1 MVVKFTQAYM
11 TTDYPDENGNYY
23 YPVFV
28 PENAHVQLPIVTSMP
43 DASLGNRGI
52 RYDWN
57 TNSWTVSS
65 DDPLIKKINT
75 LEAQLNGLVP
85 ASKDDNNTNP
95 NNIPVDPNQAQ
106 SASSASS
113 ADSSSTAPAS
123 SAGGSLSNMMDMFNG
138 VNHAPASAGDQ
149 AQPAT
154 ADSNVAE
161 QEDKA
166 ESSTAINS
174 VNPDTPDPTKESDK

>member
-75 LEAQLNGLVP
+75 LEAQLNGLVS
-85 ASKDDNNTNP
+85 ASKGDNSTSGDSSS
-95 NNIPVDPNQAQ
+95 VQ
-106 SASSASS
+106 SATPASS

-123 SAGGSLSNMMDMFNG
+123 PDGSTLSNMMNMFNG
-138 VNHAPASAGDQ
+138 MNPSPANATSQ
-149 AQPAT
+149 AQPASSDSSS
-154 ADSNVAE
+154 ADV
-161 QEDKA
+161 
-166 ESSTAINS
+166 NS
-174 VNPDTPDPTKESDK
+174 ANPDTPDPTKDSDK

>member
-75 LEAQLNGLVP
+75 LEAQLNGLVS
-85 ASKDDNNTNP
+85 ASKGANSTSGD
-95 NNIPVDPNQAQ
+95 
-106 SASSASS
+106 SSSIQPTTPTSS
-113 ADSSSTAPAS
+113 ADSSSTAPANHD
-123 SAGGSLSNMMDMFNG
+123 GSTLSNMMNMFNG
-138 VNHAPASAGDQ
+138 TNPSPANATSQ
-149 AQPAT
+149 AQPASSDSSS
-154 ADSNVAE
+154 ADV
-161 QEDKA
+161 
-166 ESSTAINS
+166 NS
-174 VNPDTPDPTKESDK
+174 ANPDTPDPTKDSDK

>member
-75 LEAQLNGLVP
+75 LEAQLNGLVS
-85 ASKDDNNTNP
+85 ASKGDNSTLG
-95 NNIPVDPNQAQ
+95 D
-106 SASSASS
+106 SSSVQPATPASS

-123 SAGGSLSNMMDMFNG
+123 PDGGTLSNMMNMFNG
-138 VNHAPASAGDQ
+138 MNPGLTSATSQ
-149 AQPAT
+149 AQPASSDSSS
-154 ADSNVAE
+154 ADV
-161 QEDKA
+161 
-166 ESSTAINS
+166 NS
-174 VNPDTPDPTKESDK
+174 VNPDTPDPTKDSDK

>member
-75 LEAQLNGLVP
+75 LEAQLNGLVS
-85 ASKDDNNTNP
+85 ASKGDNSTSG
-95 NNIPVDPNQAQ
+95 D
-106 SASSASS
+106 SSSIQPTTPTSS

-123 SAGGSLSNMMDMFNG
+123 PDGGTLSNMMNMFNG
-138 VNHAPASAGDQ
+138 VNPGPTNATSQ
-149 AQPAT
+149 AQPASSDSSS
-154 ADSNVAE
+154 ADV
-161 QEDKA
+161 
-166 ESSTAINS
+166 NS
-174 VNPDTPDPTKESDK
+174 VNPDTPDPTKDSDK

>member
-75 LEAQLNGLVP
+75 LEAQLNGLVS
-85 ASKDDNNTNP
+85 ASKGDNSTSG
-95 NNIPVDPNQAQ
+95 D
-106 SASSASS
+106 SSSIQPATPASS

-123 SAGGSLSNMMDMFNG
+123 PDGSTLSNMLNMFNG
-138 VNHAPASAGDQ
+138 MNPGPTNTTSQ
-149 AQPAT
+149 AQPASSDSSS
-154 ADSNVAE
+154 ADV
-161 QEDKA
+161 
-166 ESSTAINS
+166 NS
-174 VNPDTPDPTKESDK
+174 VNPDTPDPTKDSDK

>member
-43 DASLGNRGI
+43 DPSLGNRGI

-65 DDPLIKKINT
+65 DDPLIKKIST
-75 LEAQLNGLVP
+75 LEAQLNGLVS
-85 ASKDDNNTNP
+85 ASNGNNSTLGGSSSVQPTTPDN
-95 NNIPVDPNQAQ
+95 
-106 SASSASS
+106 SASSVNSSSKAPASS
-113 ADSSSTAPAS
+113 DGSTLSNMMNMFNGANQSSSGATSQAQPAGSDSSST
-123 SAGGSLSNMMDMFNG
+123 D
-138 VNHAPASAGDQ
+138 V
-149 AQPAT
+149 
-154 ADSNVAE
+154 
-161 QEDKA
+161 
-166 ESSTAINS
+166 NS
-174 VNPDTPDPTKESDK
+174 VDPDTPDSTKDSDK

>member
-75 LEAQLNGLVP
+75 LEAQLNGLVS
-85 ASKDDNNTNP
+85 ASKGDNSTSG
-95 NNIPVDPNQAQ
+95 D
-106 SASSASS
+106 SSSIQPTTPASS

-123 SAGGSLSNMMDMFNG
+123 PDGSTLSNMMNMFNG
-138 VNHAPASAGDQ
+138 MNPSPANATSQ
-149 AQPAT
+149 AQPASSDSSS
-154 ADSNVAE
+154 ADV
-161 QEDKA
+161 
-166 ESSTAINS
+166 NS
-174 VNPDTPDPTKESDK
+174 VNPDTPDPTKDSDK

>member
-65 DDPLIKKINT
+65 DDPLIKKIST
-75 LEAQLNGLVP
+75 LEAQLNGLVS
-85 ASKDDNNTNP
+85 ASKGNNSTSGNSSSVQPTTPDN
-95 NNIPVDPNQAQ
+95 
-106 SASSASS
+106 SASSIN
-113 ADSSSTAPAS
+113 SSSTAPAS
-123 SAGGSLSNMMDMFNG
+123 SAGSTLSNMMNMFNG
-138 VNHAPASAGDQ
+138 ANQSSSGATSQ
-149 AQPAT
+149 AQPAGSDSSS
-154 ADSNVAE
+154 ADV
-161 QEDKA
+161 
-166 ESSTAINS
+166 NS
-174 VNPDTPDPTKESDK
+174 VNPDTSDSTKDSDK

>member
-28 PENAHVQLPIVTSMP
+28 PENAHVQLPFVTSVP

-75 LEAQLNGLVP
+75 LEAQLNGLVS
-85 ASKDDNNTNP
+85 ASKGDNSTSGGSSS
-95 NNIPVDPNQAQ
+95 VQ
-106 SASSASS
+106 SATPASS

-123 SAGGSLSNMMDMFNG
+123 PDGDTLSNMMNMFNG
-138 VNHAPASAGDQ
+138 MNPSPANATSQ
-149 AQPAT
+149 AQPASSDSSS
-154 ADSNVAE
+154 ADV
-161 QEDKA
+161 
-166 ESSTAINS
+166 NS
-174 VNPDTPDPTKESDK
+174 VNPDTPDPTKDSDK

>member
-57 TNSWTVSS
+57 TNKWTVSS

-75 LEAQLNGLVP
+75 LEAQLNGLVS
-85 ASKDDNNTNP
+85 ASKGDNS
-95 NNIPVDPNQAQ
+95 ISGDSSSVQ
-106 SASSASS
+106 SATPASS

-123 SAGGSLSNMMDMFNG
+123 PDGGTLSNMMNMFNG
-138 VNHAPASAGDQ
+138 MNPSPANATSQ
-149 AQPAT
+149 AQPASSDSSS
-154 ADSNVAE
+154 ADV
-161 QEDKA
+161 
-166 ESSTAINS
+166 NS
-174 VNPDTPDPTKESDK
+174 ANPDTPDPTKDSDK

>member
-75 LEAQLNGLVP
+75 LEAQLNGLVS
-85 ASKDDNNTNP
+85 ASKGDNSTSG
-95 NNIPVDPNQAQ
+95 D
-106 SASSASS
+106 SSSIQPATPTSS

-123 SAGGSLSNMMDMFNG
+123 PDGGTLSNMMNMFNG
-138 VNHAPASAGDQ
+138 VNPGPTNATSQ
-149 AQPAT
+149 AQPT
-154 ADSNVAE
+154 SSDSSSADV
-161 QEDKA
+161 
-166 ESSTAINS
+166 NS
-174 VNPDTPDPTKESDK
+174 VNSDTPDPTKDSDK

>member
-75 LEAQLNGLVP
+75 LEAQLNGLVS
-85 ASKDDNNTNP
+85 ASKGDNSTSG
-95 NNIPVDPNQAQ
+95 D
-106 SASSASS
+106 SSSVQPATPASS

-123 SAGGSLSNMMDMFNG
+123 PDGSTLSNMMNMFNG
-138 VNHAPASAGDQ
+138 MNPSPANATSQ
-149 AQPAT
+149 AQPASSDSSS
-154 ADSNVAE
+154 ADV
-161 QEDKA
+161 
-166 ESSTAINS
+166 NS
-174 VNPDTPDPTKESDK
+174 VNPDTPDPTKDSDK

>member
-1 MVVKFTQAYM
+1 MV
-11 TTDYPDENGNYY
+11 
-23 YPVFV
+23 
-28 PENAHVQLPIVTSMP
+28 S
-43 DASLGNRGI
+43 
-52 RYDWN
+52 
-57 TNSWTVSS
+57 
-65 DDPLIKKINT
+65 
-75 LEAQLNGLVP
+75 

-138 VNHAPASAGDQ
+138 MNHAPASAGDQ

>member
-75 LEAQLNGLVP
+75 LEAQLTGLVS
-85 ASKDDNNTNP
+85 ASKGDNSTSGNP
-95 NNIPVDPNQAQ
+95 
-106 SASSASS
+106 SSTQPTTPASS

-123 SAGGSLSNMMDMFNG
+123 SAGDALSNMMNMFNG
-138 VNHAPASAGDQ
+138 ANQSSSGATSQ
-149 AQPAT
+149 AQPASSDSSS
-154 ADSNVAE
+154 ADV
-161 QEDKA
+161 
-166 ESSTAINS
+166 NS
-174 VNPDTPDPTKESDK
+174 VNPDTPDPTKDSDK

>member
-75 LEAQLNGLVP
+75 LEAQLNGLVS
-85 ASKDDNNTNP
+85 ASKGDNSTSG
-95 NNIPVDPNQAQ
+95 D
-106 SASSASS
+106 SSSIQPTTPTSS

-123 SAGGSLSNMMDMFNG
+123 PDGGTLSNMMDMFNG
-138 VNHAPASAGDQ
+138 MNPSPASATSQ
-149 AQPAT
+149 AQPASSDSSS
-154 ADSNVAE
+154 ADV
-161 QEDKA
+161 
-166 ESSTAINS
+166 NS
-174 VNPDTPDPTKESDK
+174 VNPDTPDPTKDSDK

>member
-75 LEAQLNGLVP
+75 LEAQLNGLVS
-85 ASKDDNNTNP
+85 ASKGDNS
-95 NNIPVDPNQAQ
+95 ISGDSSSVQ
-106 SASSASS
+106 SATPASS

-123 SAGGSLSNMMDMFNG
+123 PDGSTLSNMMNMFNG
-138 VNHAPASAGDQ
+138 MNPSPTNATSQ
-149 AQPAT
+149 AQPASSDSSS
-154 ADSNVAE
+154 ADV
-161 QEDKA
+161 
-166 ESSTAINS
+166 NS
-174 VNPDTPDPTKESDK
+174 VNPDTPDPTKDSDK

>member
-75 LEAQLNGLVP
+75 LEAQLTGLVS
-85 ASKDDNNTNP
+85 ASKGDNSTLGNP
-95 NNIPVDPNQAQ
+95 
-106 SASSASS
+106 SSTQPTTSTSS
-113 ADSSSTAPAS
+113 GSSTAPVS
-123 SAGGSLSNMMDMFNG
+123 PDGDTLSNMMGMFNG
-138 VNHAPASAGDQ
+138 MNPSPANATSQ
-149 AQPAT
+149 AQPASSDSSS
-154 ADSNVAE
+154 ADV
-161 QEDKA
+161 
-166 ESSTAINS
+166 NS
-174 VNPDTPDPTKESDK
+174 VNPDTPDPTKDSDK

>member
-75 LEAQLNGLVP
+75 LEAQLNGLVS
-85 ASKDDNNTNP
+85 ASKGDNSTSG
-95 NNIPVDPNQAQ
+95 D
-106 SASSASS
+106 SSSIQPATPASS

-123 SAGGSLSNMMDMFNG
+123 PDGGTLSNMMNMFNG
-138 VNHAPASAGDQ
+138 MNPSPANATSQ
-149 AQPAT
+149 AQPASSDSSS
-154 ADSNVAE
+154 ADV
-161 QEDKA
+161 
-166 ESSTAINS
+166 NS
-174 VNPDTPDPTKESDK
+174 VNPDTPDPTKDSDK

>member
-57 TNSWTVSS
+57 TNRWTVSS

-75 LEAQLNGLVP
+75 LEAQLNGLVSASKGDNSTSGDSSSIQPTTP
-85 ASKDDNNTNP
+85 ASST
-95 NNIPVDPNQAQ
+95 
-106 SASSASS
+106 
-113 ADSSSTAPAS
+113 DSSSTAPAS
-123 SAGGSLSNMMDMFNG
+123 PDGGTLSNMMNMFNG
-138 VNHAPASAGDQ
+138 MNPDPTNATGQ
-149 AQPAT
+149 AQPASSDSSP
-154 ADSNVAE
+154 ADV
-161 QEDKA
+161 
-166 ESSTAINS
+166 NS
-174 VNPDTPDPTKESDK
+174 VNPDTPDPTKDSDK

>member
-75 LEAQLNGLVP
+75 LEAQLNGLVS
-85 ASKDDNNTNP
+85 ASKGDNSTSG
-95 NNIPVDPNQAQ
+95 D
-106 SASSASS
+106 SSSVQPATPASS

-123 SAGGSLSNMMDMFNG
+123 PDGGTLSNMMNMFNG
-138 VNHAPASAGDQ
+138 MNPGPTNATSQ
-149 AQPAT
+149 AQPASSDSSS
-154 ADSNVAE
+154 ADV
-161 QEDKA
+161 
-166 ESSTAINS
+166 NS
-174 VNPDTPDPTKESDK
+174 ANPDTPDPTKDSDK

>member
-75 LEAQLNGLVP
+75 LEAQLNGLVS
-85 ASKDDNNTNP
+85 ASKGDNSTSG
-95 NNIPVDPNQAQ
+95 D
-106 SASSASS
+106 SSSIQPTTPASS

-123 SAGGSLSNMMDMFNG
+123 PDGSTLSNMMNMFNG
-138 VNHAPASAGDQ
+138 MNPSPADATSQTQPASSDSSS
-149 AQPAT
+149 
-154 ADSNVAE
+154 ADV
-161 QEDKA
+161 
-166 ESSTAINS
+166 NS
-174 VNPDTPDPTKESDK
+174 VNPDTPDPTKDSDK

>member
-75 LEAQLNGLVP
+75 LEAQLNGLVS
-85 ASKDDNNTNP
+85 ASKDGNNTSGDSS
-95 NNIPVDPNQAQ
+95 PVQPTTP
-106 SASSASS
+106 ASS
-113 ADSSSTAPAS
+113 ADSSSTAPAN
-123 SAGGSLSNMMDMFNG
+123 SAGGTLSNMMNMFNG
-138 VNHAPASAGDQ
+138 MNPSPANATSQ
-149 AQPAT
+149 AQPASSDSSS
-154 ADSNVAE
+154 AD
-161 QEDKA
+161 
-166 ESSTAINS
+166 INS
-174 VNPDTPDPTKESDK
+174 VNPDTPDPTKDSDK

>member
-75 LEAQLNGLVP
+75 LEAQLNGLVS
-85 ASKDDNNTNP
+85 ASKGDNSTSG
-95 NNIPVDPNQAQ
+95 D
-106 SASSASS
+106 SSSVQPTTPASS

-123 SAGGSLSNMMDMFNG
+123 PDGSTLSNMMNMFNG
-138 VNHAPASAGDQ
+138 MNPSPANATSQ
-149 AQPAT
+149 AQPASSDSSP
-154 ADSNVAE
+154 ADV
-161 QEDKA
+161 
-166 ESSTAINS
+166 NS
-174 VNPDTPDPTKESDK
+174 VNPDTPDPTKDSDK

>member
-57 TNSWTVSS
+57 TNRWTVSS

-75 LEAQLNGLVP
+75 LEAQLNGLVS
-85 ASKDDNNTNP
+85 ASKGDNS
-95 NNIPVDPNQAQ
+95 ISGDSSSVQ
-106 SASSASS
+106 SATPASS

-123 SAGGSLSNMMDMFNG
+123 LDGGTLSNMMNMFNG
-138 VNHAPASAGDQ
+138 VNPGPTNATSQ
-149 AQPAT
+149 AQPASSDSSS
-154 ADSNVAE
+154 ADV
-161 QEDKA
+161 
-166 ESSTAINS
+166 NS
-174 VNPDTPDPTKESDK
+174 ANPDTPDPTKDSDK

>member
-75 LEAQLNGLVP
+75 LEAQLNGLVS
-85 ASKDDNNTNP
+85 ASKGDNSTSGDSSS
-95 NNIPVDPNQAQ
+95 VQ
-106 SASSASS
+106 SATPASS

-123 SAGGSLSNMMDMFNG
+123 PDGSTLSNMMNMFNG
-138 VNHAPASAGDQ
+138 MNPSPASATSQ
-149 AQPAT
+149 AQPASSDSSS
-154 ADSNVAE
+154 ADV
-161 QEDKA
+161 
-166 ESSTAINS
+166 NS
-174 VNPDTPDPTKESDK
+174 VNPDTPDPTKDSDK

>member
-65 DDPLIKKINT
+65 DDPLIKKINA
-75 LEAQLNGLVP
+75 LEAQLNGLVS
-85 ASKDDNNTNP
+85 ASKGDNS
-95 NNIPVDPNQAQ
+95 ISGDSSSVQ
-106 SASSASS
+106 SATPASS
-113 ADSSSTAPAS
+113 ADSSSTAPANPD
-123 SAGGSLSNMMDMFNG
+123 GGTLSNMLNMFNG
-138 VNHAPASAGDQ
+138 MNPSPANATSQ
-149 AQPAT
+149 AQPASSDSSS
-154 ADSNVAE
+154 ADV
-161 QEDKA
+161 
-166 ESSTAINS
+166 NS
-174 VNPDTPDPTKESDK
+174 ANPDTPDPTKDSDK

>member
-75 LEAQLNGLVP
+75 LEAQLNGLVS
-85 ASKDDNNTNP
+85 ASKDDNIT
-95 NNIPVDPNQAQ
+95 PVDPSQ
-106 SASSASS
+106 SQPTTPVSS

-123 SAGGSLSNMMDMFNG
+123 PDGGTLSNMMDMFNG
-138 VNHAPASAGDQ
+138 MNPDPASATSQ
-149 AQPAT
+149 AQPASSDSSS
-154 ADSNVAE
+154 ADV
-161 QEDKA
+161 
-166 ESSTAINS
+166 NS
-174 VNPDTPDPTKESDK
+174 VNPDTPDPTKDSDK

>member
-28 PENAHVQLPIVTSMP
+28 PENAHVQLPFVTSTP

-75 LEAQLNGLVP
+75 LEAQLNGLVS
-85 ASKDDNNTNP
+85 ASKGDNS
-95 NNIPVDPNQAQ
+95 ISGDSSSVQ
-106 SASSASS
+106 SATPASS

-123 SAGGSLSNMMDMFNG
+123 PDGDTLSNMMNMFNG
-138 VNHAPASAGDQ
+138 TNPGPANATSQ
-149 AQPAT
+149 AQPASSDSSS
-154 ADSNVAE
+154 ADV
-161 QEDKA
+161 
-166 ESSTAINS
+166 NS
-174 VNPDTPDPTKESDK
+174 VNPDTPDPTKDSDK

>member
-43 DASLGNRGI
+43 DDSLGNRGI

-65 DDPLIKKINT
+65 DDPLIKKINA
-75 LEAQLNGLVP
+75 LEAQLNGLVS
-85 ASKDDNNTNP
+85 ASKGDNSTSG
-95 NNIPVDPNQAQ
+95 D
-106 SASSASS
+106 SSSIQPATPASS

-123 SAGGSLSNMMDMFNG
+123 PDGGTLSNMMNMFNG
-138 VNHAPASAGDQ
+138 MNPGPTNATSQ
-149 AQPAT
+149 AQPASSDSSP
-154 ADSNVAE
+154 ADV
-161 QEDKA
+161 
-166 ESSTAINS
+166 NS
-174 VNPDTPDPTKESDK
+174 VNPDTPDPTKDSDK

>member
-75 LEAQLNGLVP
+75 LEAQLTGLVS
-85 ASKDDNNTNP
+85 ASKGDNS
-95 NNIPVDPNQAQ
+95 ISGD
-106 SASSASS
+106 SSSVQPTTPASS

-123 SAGGSLSNMMDMFNG
+123 SAGDALSNMMNMFNG
-138 VNHAPASAGDQ
+138 ANQSSSGATSQ
-149 AQPAT
+149 AQPASSDSSS
-154 ADSNVAE
+154 ADV
-161 QEDKA
+161 
-166 ESSTAINS
+166 NS
-174 VNPDTPDPTKESDK
+174 VNPDTPDPTKDSDK

>member
-75 LEAQLNGLVP
+75 LEAQLNGLVS
-85 ASKDDNNTNP
+85 ASKGDNSTSG
-95 NNIPVDPNQAQ
+95 D
-106 SASSASS
+106 SSSIQPTTPASS

-123 SAGGSLSNMMDMFNG
+123 PEGGTLSNMMNMFNG
-138 VNHAPASAGDQ
+138 MNPGPTNATSQ
-149 AQPAT
+149 AQPASSDSSS
-154 ADSNVAE
+154 ADV
-161 QEDKA
+161 
-166 ESSTAINS
+166 NS
-174 VNPDTPDPTKESDK
+174 VNPDTPDPTKDSDK

>member
-75 LEAQLNGLVP
+75 LEAQLNGLVS
-85 ASKDDNNTNP
+85 ASKGDNST
-95 NNIPVDPNQAQ
+95 
-106 SASSASS
+106 SG
-113 ADSSSTAPAS
+113 DSSSTQPTTPTSSGSSTAPVS
-123 SAGGSLSNMMDMFNG
+123 PDGDTLSNMMNMFNG
-138 VNHAPASAGDQ
+138 MNPGPANATSQ
-149 AQPAT
+149 AQPASSDSSS
-154 ADSNVAE
+154 ADV
-161 QEDKA
+161 
-166 ESSTAINS
+166 NS
-174 VNPDTPDPTKESDK
+174 VNPDTPDPTKDSDK

>member
-75 LEAQLNGLVP
+75 LEAQLNGLVS
-85 ASKDDNNTNP
+85 ASKGDNSTSGDSSS
-95 NNIPVDPNQAQ
+95 VQ
-106 SASSASS
+106 SATPASS

-123 SAGGSLSNMMDMFNG
+123 SDGSTLSNMMNMFNG
-138 VNHAPASAGDQ
+138 MNPGPTNATSQ
-149 AQPAT
+149 AQPASSDSSS
-154 ADSNVAE
+154 ADV
-161 QEDKA
+161 
-166 ESSTAINS
+166 NS
-174 VNPDTPDPTKESDK
+174 VNPDTPDPTKDSDK

>member
-75 LEAQLNGLVP
+75 LEAQLNGLVS
-85 ASKDDNNTNP
+85 ASKGDNSTSG
-95 NNIPVDPNQAQ
+95 D
-106 SASSASS
+106 SSSIQPTTPTSS

-123 SAGGSLSNMMDMFNG
+123 PDGSTLSNMMNMFNG
-138 VNHAPASAGDQ
+138 MNPSPTNATSQ
-149 AQPAT
+149 AQPASSDSSS
-154 ADSNVAE
+154 ADV
-161 QEDKA
+161 
-166 ESSTAINS
+166 NS
-174 VNPDTPDPTKESDK
+174 VNPDTPDPTKDSDK

>member
-57 TNSWTVSS
+57 TNRWTVSS

-75 LEAQLNGLVP
+75 LEAQLNGLVS
-85 ASKDDNNTNP
+85 ASKGDNS
-95 NNIPVDPNQAQ
+95 ISGDSSSVQ
-106 SASSASS
+106 SATPASS

-123 SAGGSLSNMMDMFNG
+123 LDGGTLSNMMNMFNG
-138 VNHAPASAGDQ
+138 MNPGPTNATSQ
-149 AQPAT
+149 AQPASSDSSS
-154 ADSNVAE
+154 AD
-161 QEDKA
+161 
-166 ESSTAINS
+166 INS
-174 VNPDTPDPTKESDK
+174 ANPDTPDPTKDSDK

>member
-65 DDPLIKKINT
+65 DDPLLKKINT
-75 LEAQLNGLVP
+75 LESQLNGLVS
-85 ASKDDNNTNP
+85 ASKDGNSTSGNSSSVQPTTP
-95 NNIPVDPNQAQ
+95 
-106 SASSASS
+106 ASSTSS

-123 SAGGSLSNMMDMFNG
+123 SAGGAFSNMMDMFNG
-138 VNHAPASAGDQ
+138 MNPAGPSDATSQ
-149 AQPAT
+149 AQPASSDSSS
-154 ADSNVAE
+154 ADV
-161 QEDKA
+161 
-166 ESSTAINS
+166 NS
-174 VNPDTPDPTKESDK
+174 VNPDTPDPTKDSDK

>member
-75 LEAQLNGLVP
+75 LEAQLNGLVS
-85 ASKDDNNTNP
+85 ASKGDNS
-95 NNIPVDPNQAQ
+95 ISGDSSSVQ
-106 SASSASS
+106 SATPASS

-123 SAGGSLSNMMDMFNG
+123 PDGGTLSNMMNMFNG
-138 VNHAPASAGDQ
+138 MNPSPTNATSQ
-149 AQPAT
+149 AQPASSDSSS
-154 ADSNVAE
+154 ADA
-161 QEDKA
+161 
-166 ESSTAINS
+166 NS
-174 VNPDTPDPTKESDK
+174 ANPDTPDPTKDSDK

>member
-65 DDPLIKKINT
+65 DDPLIKKINA
-75 LEAQLNGLVP
+75 LEAQLNGLVS
-85 ASKDDNNTNP
+85 ASKGDNSTSGDSSS
-95 NNIPVDPNQAQ
+95 VQ
-106 SASSASS
+106 SATPASS

-123 SAGGSLSNMMDMFNG
+123 PDGGTLSNMMNMFNG
-138 VNHAPASAGDQ
+138 MNPSPTNATSQ
-149 AQPAT
+149 AQPASSDSSS
-154 ADSNVAE
+154 ADV
-161 QEDKA
+161 
-166 ESSTAINS
+166 NS
-174 VNPDTPDPTKESDK
+174 ANPDTPDPTKDSDK

>member
-75 LEAQLNGLVP
+75 LEAQLNGLVS
-85 ASKDDNNTNP
+85 ASKGDNSTSG
-95 NNIPVDPNQAQ
+95 D
-106 SASSASS
+106 SSSIQPATPASS

-123 SAGGSLSNMMDMFNG
+123 PDGGTLSNMMNMFNG
-138 VNHAPASAGDQ
+138 MNPGPTNATSQ
-149 AQPAT
+149 AQPASSDSSS
-154 ADSNVAE
+154 ADV
-161 QEDKA
+161 
-166 ESSTAINS
+166 NS
-174 VNPDTPDPTKESDK
+174 VNPDTPDPTKDSDK

>member
-75 LEAQLNGLVP
+75 LEAQLNGLVS
-85 ASKDDNNTNP
+85 ASKGDNS
-95 NNIPVDPNQAQ
+95 ISGDSSSVQ
-106 SASSASS
+106 SATPASS

-123 SAGGSLSNMMDMFNG
+123 PDGGTLSNMMNMFNG
-138 VNHAPASAGDQ
+138 LNPGLTNATSQ
-149 AQPAT
+149 AQPASSDSSP
-154 ADSNVAE
+154 ADV
-161 QEDKA
+161 
-166 ESSTAINS
+166 NS
-174 VNPDTPDPTKESDK
+174 VNPDTPDPTKDSDK